1 MLDRLKRSKP
11 RALDIVYEGMIMF
24 SLNKTDHWMNGLSQ
38 SVLHKAMEFARK
50 SKQHQKALHFQS
62 KKDIF
67 LKKSLRLK
75 DNIDEK
81 GRKEK
86 LLVSEK
92 EKLLKQINEYGGL
105 CEVSQ

>member
-1 MLDRLKRSKP
+1 M
-11 RALDIVYEGMIMF
+11 
-24 SLNKTDHWMNGLSQ
+24 
-38 SVLHKAMEFARK
+38 
-50 SKQHQKALHFQS
+50 
-62 KKDIF
+62 
-67 LKKSLRLK
+67 K